1 MLTLRNEPDEGEVV
15 TLARVH
21 DVDATAPAIP
31 AGELVRI
38 VGLGVDDAGDVALWS
53 VAWHGNEYWCL
64 GALATQVHL
73 ACSANAKTSRRP
85 PACSW
90 GRATAPGFVCT

>member
-1 MLTLRNEPDEGEVV
+1 MLTLRNEPDEGDVV

-38 VGLGVDDAGDVALWS
+38 VGLAVDQAGAVALWS
-53 VAWHGNEYWCL
+53 VAWHGNEYWCRPEEL
-64 GALATQVHL
+64 RPALVHEL
-73 ACSANAKTSRRP
+73 QAVQGCR
-85 PACSW
+85 
-90 GRATAPGFVCT
+90 